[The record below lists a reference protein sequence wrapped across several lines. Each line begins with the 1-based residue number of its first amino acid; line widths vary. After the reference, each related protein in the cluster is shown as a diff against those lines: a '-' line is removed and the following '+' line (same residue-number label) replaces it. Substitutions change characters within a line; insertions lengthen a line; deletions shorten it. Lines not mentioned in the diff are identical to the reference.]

1 MAKIKN
7 LYVKGYKGRLGG
19 VTYFTRAGEQMNREL
34 PAQVANPNTSAQA
47 TQRTRWAN
55 MVHFYR
61 VNKFWMYKNAF
72 ENKKATQSD
81 YNKFVS
87 MNSAAVPVYLTKA
100 QSAAGAVI
108 VAPYQVTDGTL
119 PSISCEV
126 ADGALKTDIYLT
138 AEVGRDLDGTF
149 TVSALSTS
157 ILASNNGLKE
167 GDQLSFI
174 SVYNTTI
181 NNVPSIVARAY
192 ELILDTTDISTLESN
207 GLDFLSGNESNG
219 VYFLVATPAHGT
231 SWGATVV
238 MSRTES
244 GKTHVS
250 TQVLCLSPDAQVN
263 YANFSNDTAKTAAR
277 RSYGAQSEYF
287 LDTQYSGNAS
297 NSSVPISLAILN
309 VGGKVAGSYAGNV
322 VSNEVHDLL
331 PVTFNRSVESNEIT
345 GAAVRVNFGEN
356 PDYVSVEIDSVA
368 GSAAYLNTNSLGSGN
383 YQVMTGV
390 RITTTSGNLFIEFS
404 ASDGGDNGE
413 GITG

>member
-19 VTYFTRAGEQMNREL
+19 VTYFTRAGVQMNREL
-34 PAQVANPNTSAQA
+34 PAQVSNPNTTAQA

-72 ENKKATQSD
+72 ENKKASQSD

-108 VAPYQVTDGTL
+108 VAPYQVTDGTM

-126 ADGALKTDIYLT
+126 VDSALKTDIYLT
-138 AEVGRDLDGTF
+138 ENVGRDLDGTF
-149 TVSALSTS
+149 SVASLSVS

-207 GLDFLSGNESNG
+207 GLDFLSADNQGG
-219 VYFLVATPAHGT
+219 TYYLVATPAHGS

-238 MSRTES
+238 LSRSES

-250 TQVLCLSPDAQVN
+250 TQVLCLSPDAQAN
-263 YANFSNDTAKTAAR
+263 YANFCDDTAKIAAR

-309 VGGKVAGSYAGNV
+309 VNGKVAGSFAGTV
-322 VSNEVHDLL
+322 DSNKGSDGLL
-331 PVTFNRSVESNEIT
+331 QVTFNRLVEGGEIT
-345 GAAVRVNFGEN
+345 GAAVLVVGISEYRTVTVDHMSDSRVYL
-356 PDYVSVEIDSVA
+356 DTSDI
-368 GSAAYLNTNSLGSGN
+368 GSWNT
-383 YQVMTGV
+383 QVMTGV
-390 RITTTSGNLFIEFS
+390 RITTAAGNLTIGFNPS
-404 ASDGGDNGE
+404 ANDDNGE